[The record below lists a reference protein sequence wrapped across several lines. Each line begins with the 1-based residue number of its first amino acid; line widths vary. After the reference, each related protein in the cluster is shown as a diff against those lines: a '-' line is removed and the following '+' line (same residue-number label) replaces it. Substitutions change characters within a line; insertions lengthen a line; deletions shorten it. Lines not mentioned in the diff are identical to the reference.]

1 MDISALTKVAN
12 NKAHNTSSTSSSTYD
27 RALALLGSGV
37 NPEMVASA
45 LGVSISRIS
54 QLLSDET
61 FATRVAEL
69 RFESLQSHNVRDHK
83 YDTMEDDLLDKLQ
96 DLLPLMMR
104 PMEVIRSLQ
113 IINAAKRRGQSAPES
128 ITQQQT
134 VVNLIM
140 PTVITKN
147 YAIQQNIHNQVV
159 KAGDQDLLT
168 IQSGQL
174 LKTLESAGIENERK
188 RGEEINATN

>member
-1 MDISALTKVAN
+1 MDASALTKASGV
-12 NKAHNTSSTSSSTYD
+12 AHNTGSTSNSTYE

-54 QLLSDET
+54 QLLSDEV
-61 FATRVAEL
+61 FATKVAEL
-69 RFESLQSHNVRDHK
+69 RFESLQNHNIRDQK

-96 DLLPLMMR
+96 NLLPLMMR

-174 LKTLESAGIENERK
+174 LKTLENIGAENERK
-188 RGEEINATN
+188 RGEEISAAN